1 MNLFDNIVNRPI
13 LPQYAQEKFRAT
25 SSQMQPQPMQQAQP
39 NLFDKYMQDSSISA
53 NGKKAMQE
61 DLQNGVITQE
71 QADKIIT
78 DIYAKRQTQEQTK
91 QKPEREWFVQNVWG
105 FIWDVVG
112 GAIEQVPRALWNI
125 AEFGSKVWQYTPFS
139 LWATAIQAWFSD
151 KTFWQLREEQKAQAE
166 KLWQIWESWSEFVQ
180 KYGAYD
186 PTTVWASLGRTWVE
200 IWASLVWPNKVWAIQ
215 KLWKLATPT
224 KIAMEWGLAWAKY
237 DIASK
242 WEITPT
248 SVWVGAWL
256 NLWVAWAFKWWQK
269 VAQAFMPKTA
279 EQKLVS
285 ALRAETTKWIVA
297 GKKVNVPVPQ
307 EWVLTKITIPFRES
321 DTKRLVW
328 KALTPSYAWKTPKQI
343 MKTVSWLETTTKDFY
358 NLVRTWKL
366 KGSIDTLEDSANT
379 VITNLDEIG
388 ANIGKSIKETTGKI
402 SPSKTF
408 VSDANAI
415 LKNKVEK
422 LSWAYWPLKK
432 FLEFSKKPMSIQDAF
447 KLKKVYQA
455 EIWKLV
461 KSGDVWTESY
471 ETLLKWVQELSD
483 SIDSQVMKLTWPK
496 FAEYKK
502 NYSLL
507 KKLASDITKSAQVEW
522 RRSPQTFIEQV
533 STLEAIS
540 EWISNPLSTAKQLF
554 AKEIWELN
562 TRGWA
567 WKELIKNWDK
577 EAIKKA
583 KLVKPFTKTPIV
595 APKKVQKPSSEIT
608 PSATQARWPI
618 DPTTWKRKTIVQSP
632 TAYEAWIRRPYT
644 LNGNKPIVKRA
655 SDNKWPSMKG
665 DEVLMSEARKS
676 TMGDM
681 ETKKI
686 KKPKALRVYDVIK
699 SKNNDITAVPFDD
712 FYSLA
717 RVSTKWM
724 TKDKAWWLWMNKI
737 LQKVKKWESID
748 IEILKKYPLA
758 GAIIKDFLKTRINPF
773 E

>member
-415 LKNKVEK
+415 LKNKVEE

-502 NYSLL
+502 NYALL

-554 AKEIWELN
+554 AKEIGELN
-562 TRGWA
+562 TRWWA

-577 EAIKKA
+577 DAIKKA
-583 KLVKPFTKTPIV
+583 KLVKP
-595 APKKVQKPSSEIT
+595 
-608 PSATQARWPI
+608 
-618 DPTTWKRKTIVQSP
+618 
-632 TAYEAWIRRPYT
+632 
-644 LNGNKPIVKRA
+644 
-655 SDNKWPSMKG
+655 
-665 DEVLMSEARKS
+665 KS
-676 TMGDM
+676 
-681 ETKKI
+681 I
-686 KKPKALRVYDVIK
+686 KK
-699 SKNNDITAVPFDD
+699 
-712 FYSLA
+712 
-717 RVSTKWM
+717 
-724 TKDKAWWLWMNKI
+724 
-737 LQKVKKWESID
+737 
-748 IEILKKYPLA
+748 
-758 GAIIKDFLKTRINPF
+758 
-773 E
+773 

>member
-1 MNLFDNIVNRPI
+1 
-13 LPQYAQEKFRAT
+13 
-25 SSQMQPQPMQQAQP
+25 MQPQPMQQAQP
-39 NLFDKYMQDSSISA
+39 SLFDKYMQDSSISA

-61 DLQNGVITQE
+61 DLQKWVITKE
-71 QADKIIT
+71 QADKIIS
-78 DIYAKRQTQEQTK
+78 DIYAKKQTQPT
-91 QKPEREWFVQNVWG
+91 QKNQREGFVENVWG

-112 GAIEQVPRALWNI
+112 GAIEQVPRALWNV
-125 AEFGSKVWQYTPFS
+125 AEFWSKAWQYMPWS
-139 LWATAIQAWFSD
+139 MIWTAIQAWLSD
-151 KTFWQLREEQKAQAE
+151 KTYWQLREEQKTQAE
-166 KLWQIWESWSEFVQ
+166 KLWQLGEKGSEFVK

-186 PTTVWASLGRTWVE
+186 PTTAWATIGRTGVEMWASFL
-200 IWASLVWPNKVWAIQ
+200 WPNKVWAIQ
-215 KLWKLATPT
+215 KLWKIATPT
-224 KIAMEWGLAWAKY
+224 KIAMEWWLAWAKY

-242 WEITPT
+242 GEITPT
-248 SVWVGAWL
+248 SVWVGAGL

-279 EQKLVS
+279 EQKLVN
-285 ALRAETTKWIVA
+285 ALWAETTKWIVSW
-297 GKKVNVPVPQ
+297 KKVNVPVPK
-307 EWVLTKITIPFRES
+307 EWVLTKLTTPFRES

-379 VITNLDEIG
+379 VIANLDEIG

-402 SPSKTF
+402 SPSRAF

-415 LKNKVEK
+415 LKNKVEE

-455 EIWKLV
+455 EIGKLV
-461 KSGDVWTESY
+461 KSWDVWTESY

-502 NYSLL
+502 NYALL

-533 STLEAIS
+533 STLEAIA

-554 AKEIWELN
+554 AKEIGELN

-583 KLVKPFTKTPIV
+583 KLVKP
-595 APKKVQKPSSEIT
+595 
-608 PSATQARWPI
+608 
-618 DPTTWKRKTIVQSP
+618 
-632 TAYEAWIRRPYT
+632 
-644 LNGNKPIVKRA
+644 
-655 SDNKWPSMKG
+655 
-665 DEVLMSEARKS
+665 KS
-676 TMGDM
+676 
-681 ETKKI
+681 I
-686 KKPKALRVYDVIK
+686 KK
-699 SKNNDITAVPFDD
+699 
-712 FYSLA
+712 
-717 RVSTKWM
+717 
-724 TKDKAWWLWMNKI
+724 
-737 LQKVKKWESID
+737 
-748 IEILKKYPLA
+748 
-758 GAIIKDFLKTRINPF
+758 
-773 E
+773 

>member
-285 ALRAETTKWIVA
+285 ALWAETTKWIVA

-307 EWVLTKITIPFRES
+307 EWVLTKLTTPFRES

-408 VSDANAI
+408 VSEANAI
-415 LKNKVEK
+415 LKNKVEE

-502 NYSLL
+502 NYALL

-554 AKEIWELN
+554 AKEIGELN
-562 TRGWA
+562 TRWWA

-577 EAIKKA
+577 DAIKKA
-583 KLVKPFTKTPIV
+583 KLVKP
-595 APKKVQKPSSEIT
+595 
-608 PSATQARWPI
+608 
-618 DPTTWKRKTIVQSP
+618 
-632 TAYEAWIRRPYT
+632 
-644 LNGNKPIVKRA
+644 
-655 SDNKWPSMKG
+655 
-665 DEVLMSEARKS
+665 KS
-676 TMGDM
+676 
-681 ETKKI
+681 I
-686 KKPKALRVYDVIK
+686 KK
-699 SKNNDITAVPFDD
+699 
-712 FYSLA
+712 
-717 RVSTKWM
+717 
-724 TKDKAWWLWMNKI
+724 
-737 LQKVKKWESID
+737 
-748 IEILKKYPLA
+748 
-758 GAIIKDFLKTRINPF
+758 
-773 E
+773 

>member
-415 LKNKVEK
+415 LKNKVEE

-554 AKEIWELN
+554 AKEIGELN
-562 TRGWA
+562 TRWWA

-577 EAIKKA
+577 DAIKKA
-583 KLVKPFTKTPIV
+583 KLVKP
-595 APKKVQKPSSEIT
+595 
-608 PSATQARWPI
+608 
-618 DPTTWKRKTIVQSP
+618 
-632 TAYEAWIRRPYT
+632 
-644 LNGNKPIVKRA
+644 
-655 SDNKWPSMKG
+655 
-665 DEVLMSEARKS
+665 KS
-676 TMGDM
+676 
-681 ETKKI
+681 I
-686 KKPKALRVYDVIK
+686 KK
-699 SKNNDITAVPFDD
+699 
-712 FYSLA
+712 
-717 RVSTKWM
+717 
-724 TKDKAWWLWMNKI
+724 
-737 LQKVKKWESID
+737 
-748 IEILKKYPLA
+748 
-758 GAIIKDFLKTRINPF
+758 
-773 E
+773 

>member
-1 MNLFDNIVNRPI
+1 MNLFDNILGRPT

-25 SSQMQPQPMQQAQP
+25 SMQPTTQQPIQQTQP
-39 NLFDKYMQDSSISA
+39 SIFDTYMQDSSISA

-61 DLQNGVITQE
+61 DLQNWIITQE
-71 QADKIIT
+71 QANKIIS
-78 DIYAKRQTQEQTK
+78 DIYAKRKTQPKQTPQ
-91 QKPEREWFVQNVWG
+91 REGFVENVWG

-125 AEFGSKVWQYTPFS
+125 AEFGSKAWQYTPFS

-166 KLWQIWESWSEFVQ
+166 KLWQIWEAGSQFVQ

-186 PTTVWASLGRTWVE
+186 PTTVGATIGRTWVE
-200 IWASLVWPNKVWAIQ
+200 LWASLAWPNKVWVIQ

-285 ALRAETTKWIVA
+285 ALWAEKTKWIVA

-307 EWVLTKITIPFRES
+307 EWVLTKLTTPFRES

-328 KALTPSYAWKTPKQI
+328 KALTPSYAGKTPKQI

-379 VITNLDEIG
+379 VISNLDEIG
-388 ANIGKSIKETTGKI
+388 TNIGKSIKETTGKI

-408 VSDANAI
+408 VSEANAI
-415 LKNKVEK
+415 LKNKVEE

-471 ETLLKWVQELSD
+471 ETLLRWVQELSD
-483 SIDSQVMKLTWPK
+483 SIDNQVMKLTWPK

-554 AKEIWELN
+554 AKEIGELN

-583 KLVKPFTKTPIV
+583 KLVKP
-595 APKKVQKPSSEIT
+595 
-608 PSATQARWPI
+608 
-618 DPTTWKRKTIVQSP
+618 
-632 TAYEAWIRRPYT
+632 
-644 LNGNKPIVKRA
+644 
-655 SDNKWPSMKG
+655 
-665 DEVLMSEARKS
+665 KS
-676 TMGDM
+676 
-681 ETKKI
+681 I
-686 KKPKALRVYDVIK
+686 KK
-699 SKNNDITAVPFDD
+699 
-712 FYSLA
+712 
-717 RVSTKWM
+717 
-724 TKDKAWWLWMNKI
+724 
-737 LQKVKKWESID
+737 
-748 IEILKKYPLA
+748 
-758 GAIIKDFLKTRINPF
+758 
-773 E
+773 